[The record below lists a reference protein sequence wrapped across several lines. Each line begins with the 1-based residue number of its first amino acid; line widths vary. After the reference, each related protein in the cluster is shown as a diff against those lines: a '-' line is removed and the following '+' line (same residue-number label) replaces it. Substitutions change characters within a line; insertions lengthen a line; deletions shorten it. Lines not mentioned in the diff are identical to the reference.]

1 MSYSFHKQ
9 CLDCGEELAG
19 RADKKFCSDSCRS
32 HYNNKR
38 LVQQGFFVR
47 KVNAILLKNKR
58 VLDYIANTSNKEVAV
73 NIAREMGFCD
83 QYYTGN
89 SQCGKQTIYHLYDRN
104 FVFEE
109 GRIKLTD

>member
-1 MSYSFHKQ
+1 MSYSLQKQ
-9 CLDCGEELAG
+9 CLDCGEELVG
-19 RADKKFCSDSCRS
+19 RSDKKFCSDSCRS

-38 LVQQGFFVR
+38 LIQQGFLVR

-58 VLDYIANTSNKEVAV
+58 VLDQIANTNSKELAV
-73 NIAREMGFCD
+73 SIAREMGFCD

-89 SQCGKQTIYHLYDRN
+89 SHRGKQTVYHLYDRN